1 MGGTEDKGH
10 VAGQDGACGDF
21 FSCTRAPDSLEPILL
36 SLSGMA
42 KASVSGSVGQGSLP
56 RALSVPVVGQKWP
69 RMTQTCTYMAGCQ
82 EDYLQRQAG

>member
-10 VAGQDGACGDF
+10 VAGQYGACGDF
-21 FSCTRAPDSLEPILL
+21 FSCTRAPNSLEPVLP

-42 KASVSGSVGQGSLP
+42 KASVSGSVAQWSLL
-56 RALSVPVVGQKWP
+56 RALNMPVVGQKWP
-69 RMTQTCTYMAGCQ
+69 QTTQTCTDMAGCQ